1 MNSLKLFDFLNWS
14 QQILWGGLGEMRL
27 WSQIRADRV
36 FKSGKRQMSSGGQL
50 NNDPCKSRCSL
61 CWQVDVLCVMSSW
74 KFMYRFLPVEALR
87 SKIYLIDQ
95 QHQILPVDTNTQELQ
110 LNKVTMQQTNA
121 RSNGVIIAWKLW
133 LTQMQRKD
141 KKKKNR
147 IPEKIKWAMG
157 QTIFGEG
164 ICIKSEHPR

>member
-1 MNSLKLFDFLNWS
+1 
-14 QQILWGGLGEMRL
+14 MRL

-133 LTQMQRKD
+133 LKQMQRKD
-141 KKKKNR
+141 KKKKKIGFLKKLNER
-147 IPEKIKWAMG
+147 WVRQYLEKAYVSNQNIRDK
-157 QTIFGEG
+157 TIRFKDERN
-164 ICIKSEHPR
+164 KDLELRL

>member
-1 MNSLKLFDFLNWS
+1 
-14 QQILWGGLGEMRL
+14 MRL

-50 NNDPCKSRCSL
+50 DNDPCKSRCSL

-133 LTQMQRKD
+133 LKQMQRKD
-141 KKKKNR
+141 KKKKIGFLKKLNER
-147 IPEKIKWAMG
+147 WVRHNLEKAYVSNQNIRDK
-157 QTIFGEG
+157 TIRFKDERN
-164 ICIKSEHPR
+164 KDLELRL